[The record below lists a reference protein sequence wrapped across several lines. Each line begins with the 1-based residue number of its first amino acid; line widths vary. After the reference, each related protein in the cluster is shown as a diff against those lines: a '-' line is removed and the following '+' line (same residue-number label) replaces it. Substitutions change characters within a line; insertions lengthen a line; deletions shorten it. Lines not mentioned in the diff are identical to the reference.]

1 MERRYVLRAIVFF
14 LVPTTCAIIF
24 TVLAGLIITYI
35 TSVFMNT
42 VLPTTPL
49 LLGVCATAI
58 VIFTVAMVLFT
69 CAMYVIVIWGAINE
83 VRARIRYHR
92 VLQEH
97 RKLDLEKH
105 RHDVTSRSRR
115 HITTVLNPNVASQ
128 HTRQQ
133 RLDC

>member
-1 MERRYVLRAIVFF
+1 MGAVQVFF
-14 LVPTTCAIIF
+14 LIPTTCAIVF

-35 TSVFMNT
+35 TTVFMNT

-58 VIFTVAMVLFT
+58 VIFTVALVLFT

-97 RKLDLEKH
+97 RQLDLEKH
-105 RHDVTSRSRR
+105 RYDVTSRSRR
-115 HITTVLNPNVASQ
+115 RITTALNPKLQANTPGSKG
-128 HTRQQ
+128 
-133 RLDC
+133 